1 MGVNQGPELIDSVKH
16 LGIFLICSLK
26 LSLNPEIILQRW
38 GAGMEKDILE
48 RTKAQI
54 LQIISVWKVTSR
66 PSEANIEMVKPVGFL
81 PYNVYVSTK
90 SKIKV

>member
-1 MGVNQGPELIDSVKH
+1 
-16 LGIFLICSLK
+16 
-26 LSLNPEIILQRW
+26 
-38 GAGMEKDILE
+38 MEKDILE

-54 LQIISVWKVTSR
+54 LQVISVWKVTSR

-81 PYNVYVSTK
+81 PYKVYVSTK